1 MAHHTTWIASKY
13 PKIPRALL
21 APLINT
27 TLPFHITSP
36 TIRSTF
42 LGYNHITPP
51 TKIMLAHFSN
61 SGDHPIHHS
70 TCNPPH
76 DLSLNTSSNTQ
87 ADGDIDAPPLP
98 DTSAPILTSVMKP
111 RQLSQ
116 LLYSLSLAAARQGY
130 VSTKGIR
137 LILRDVARL
146 VRS

>member
-70 TCNPPH
+70 TCNPPY

-98 DTSAPILTSVMKP
+98 DTSAPIPTSVVKP
-111 RQLSQ
+111 RQL
-116 LLYSLSLAAARQGY
+116 
-130 VSTKGIR
+130 
-137 LILRDVARL
+137 
-146 VRS
+146 